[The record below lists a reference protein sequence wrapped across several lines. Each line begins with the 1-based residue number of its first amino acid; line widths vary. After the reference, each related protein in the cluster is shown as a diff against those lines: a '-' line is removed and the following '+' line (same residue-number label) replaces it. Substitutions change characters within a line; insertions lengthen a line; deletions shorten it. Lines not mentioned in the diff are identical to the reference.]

1 MERTNPSDIFPHI
14 PPFSE
19 LLLHLPRKKAIQ
31 KAIIP
36 STMITEYL
44 KILTNL
50 NLKMGLNESLSACLA
65 ETVAT
70 LSLLLVS
77 IGVFFLLKF
86 ILKKTAYKAI
96 QRSTNQYDDLLI
108 KNKVIGRI
116 CLIIP
121 ALIVSA
127 WLPEVLPNFPE
138 TAAFLRKIVV
148 IFEMVIFTLILIS
161 IVTTLE
167 DIYNTHEMSKL
178 KPITGLVQVTK
189 IVLFVVAGLVIIAFV
204 LGTKLSNILISL
216 GTMSAVLMLV
226 FQDTIKG
233 FVGSIQLSVNDML
246 RIGDWIVMGQAD
258 GNVLEI
264 NLTTVK
270 VQNWDNTITTIPTY
284 TLVSAPFT
292 NWRGMSESGGR
303 RIARSINIDVNTI
316 RYCTPEMLERFKR
329 YTLVKDY
336 ITQREEDIIEYNK
349 ANRIDT
355 SEIMNGR
362 QQTNLGIYR
371 AYIKAYI
378 NNNPKLNHNLTM
390 MVRQLQPNEF
400 GVPLQIYAFSS
411 DKQWVNYEEIQSD
424 IFDHI
429 ISAATMFDLKIYQK
443 R

>member
-1 MERTNPSDIFPHI
+1 
-14 PPFSE
+14 
-19 LLLHLPRKKAIQ
+19 
-31 KAIIP
+31 
-36 STMITEYL
+36 MIEKYL
-44 KILTNL
+44 EILKRL
-50 NLKMGLNESLSACLA
+50 NLRIGLSEGLAIGIA

-77 IGVFFLLKF
+77 IGLFFLIKF
-86 ILKKTAYKAI
+86 ILKKTVYKI
-96 QRSTNQYDDLLI
+96 ISRSTNQYDDLLI

-116 CLIIP
+116 CLLIP
-121 ALIVSA
+121 ALITVA
-127 WLPEVLPNFPE
+127 WLPDVLPDFPE
-138 TAAFLRKIVV
+138 TCAFLIKMVKILEII
-148 IFEMVIFTLILIS
+148 IFIMILIS

-178 KPITGLVQVTK
+178 KPVTGLVQVIK
-189 IVLFVVAGLVIIAFV
+189 IVLYTVGGLAIIAF
-204 LGTKLSNILISL
+204 LLDTKLSTILIGL

-233 FVGSIQLSVNDML
+233 FVGSIQLSANDML
-246 RIGDWIVMGQAD
+246 RIGDWISMGSAD

-316 RYCTPEMLERFKR
+316 RYCTPEMLEK
-329 YTLVKDY
+329 YKHYSLVKDY
-336 ITQREEDIIEYNK
+336 IAQKEKDILEYNK

-362 QQTNLGIYR
+362 QQTNLGIFR
-371 AYIKAYI
+371 AYIKAYL
-378 NNNPKLNHNLTM
+378 NNNPKLNHNLTL
-390 MVRQLQPNEF
+390 MVRQMQPTEF